1 VLENKVMNVS
11 ITTEMEE
18 WIQRKVGSGL
28 YTSASEVV
36 REAIRSLYERETRQG
51 AKLLNL
57 REAISVGIQS
67 SEVGELHDWS
77 ESLHQELKVTGRLRR
92 KG

>member
-1 VLENKVMNVS
+1 MNVS
-11 ITTEMEE
+11 LTTEMEE

-36 REAIRSLYERETRQG
+36 REAIRSLYERETRQS
-51 AKLLNL
+51 AKLINL
-57 REAISVGIQS
+57 REAISVGIRS
-67 SEVGELHDWS
+67 AEAGGLHDWS
-77 ESLHQELKVTGRLRR
+77 DSFHQELKMTGRSRR